1 MTQGE
6 RVKTI
11 RKSLDLTLEKF
22 GEKLGVGK
30 TAISKI
36 EKNERNL
43 TDQMTKS
50 ICREYH
56 VNYDYLIYGDGEM
69 FDDLP
74 QTIIDELCM
83 QYGLNDFDKSL
94 VKTYIT
100 LPESDR
106 IRIKD
111 MMKLLIQNSNILQSQ
126 DEDTPSHN
134 IKTRGE

>member
-36 EKNERNL
+36 EKSERNL

-56 VNYDYLIYGDGEM
+56 VNYDYLVYGDGEM

-74 QTIIDELCM
+74 QTIIDELCI

-106 IRIKD
+106 IRIKY
-111 MMKLLIQNSNILQSQ
+111 MMKLLIQNSNILQSPN
-126 DEDTPSHN
+126 EDTPSHN
-134 IKTRGE
+134 TKTRGE

>member
-6 RVKTI
+6 RVKAI
-11 RKSLDLTLEKF
+11 RKCLNLTLEKF
-22 GEKLGVGK
+22 GEKLGVTK
-30 TAISKI
+30 TTISRI
-36 EKNERNL
+36 EKGINGL

-56 VNYDYLIYGDGEM
+56 VNYDYLVYGDGEM

-74 QTIIDELCM
+74 QTIIDELCI

-111 MMKLLIQNSNILQSQ
+111 MMKLLIQNSNILQSPN
-126 DEDTPSHN
+126 EDTPSHN

>member
-56 VNYDYLIYGDGEM
+56 VNYDYLVYGDGEM

>member
-1 MTQGE
+1 
-6 RVKTI
+6 
-11 RKSLDLTLEKF
+11 
-22 GEKLGVGK
+22 
-30 TAISKI
+30 
-36 EKNERNL
+36 
-43 TDQMTKS
+43 
-50 ICREYH
+50 
-56 VNYDYLIYGDGEM
+56 M